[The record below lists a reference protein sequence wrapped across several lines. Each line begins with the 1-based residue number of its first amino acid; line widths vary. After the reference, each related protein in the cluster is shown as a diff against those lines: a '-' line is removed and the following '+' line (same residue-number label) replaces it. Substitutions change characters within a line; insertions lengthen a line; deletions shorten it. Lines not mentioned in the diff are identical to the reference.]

1 MASPWEKGTWNSGEK
16 KDARSVKRVR
26 AGRQRYA
33 YRHTQ
38 RHAPNLKFK
47 FGTSHGTAS
56 YTGYS
61 HTRARDVLARVRA
74 MEEKGSKKEDKQH
87 EEKKRPTTDTWPFS
101 RRSDDPF
108 ARFLFSVNTL
118 GNSNSKLTLL
128 RFVLSSFRPV
138 IFLFLEL
145 VSAGEPREKVTA

>member
-1 MASPWEKGTWNSGEK
+1 MERTREMDGYTASPWEKGTWNSGEK

-61 HTRARDVLARVRA
+61 HRRARDVLARVRA
-74 MEEKGSKKEDKQH
+74 MEEKGSKKEGKGTRRKETSDDGYTAVF
-87 EEKKRPTTDTWPFS
+87 TTA
-101 RRSDDPF
+101 RRSVRSLP
-108 ARFLFSVNTL
+108 
-118 GNSNSKLTLL
+118 LL
-128 RFVLSSFRPV
+128 RKH
-138 IFLFLEL
+138 
-145 VSAGEPREKVTA
+145 PRE

>member
-1 MASPWEKGTWNSGEK
+1 MGRTREMDGYMASPWEKGTWNSGEK

-74 MEEKGSKKEDKQH
+74 MEEKGSKKRRVRNT
-87 EEKKRPTTDTWPFS
+87 KKRNVRRRIHGRFHDGPTI
-101 RRSDDPF
+101 RSF
-108 ARFLFSVNTL
+108 A
-118 GNSNSKLTLL
+118 
-128 RFVLSSFRPV
+128 SSSP
-138 IFLFLEL
+138 
-145 VSAGEPREKVTA
+145 

>member
-74 MEEKGSKKEDKQH
+74 MEEKGSKKEGKQH
-87 EEKKRPTTDTWPFS
+87 EEKKRLDDGYTAVFTTI
-101 RRSDDPF
+101 RRSV
-108 ARFLFSVNTL
+108 RS
-118 GNSNSKLTLL
+118 LL
-128 RFVLSSFRPV
+128 LP
-138 IFLFLEL
+138 
-145 VSAGEPREKVTA
+145 GKHPRE